1 MNPELVP
8 AKQLLSAIAISR
20 SSLHRTRN
28 KSWQAGIHYQRL
40 GRAVLYNLP
49 LIRDW
54 LANQH
59 SPELHEQA
67 IREYL
72 ESLPSSQRRRRG

>member
-1 MNPELVP
+1 MKPELIP
-8 AKQLLSAIAISR
+8 AKQLLATISISR

-28 KSWQAGIHYQRL
+28 KHWQEGIHYQRL
-40 GRAVLYNLP
+40 GTLVLYNLP

-54 LANQH
+54 LANQS

-67 IREYL
+67 IRQYL